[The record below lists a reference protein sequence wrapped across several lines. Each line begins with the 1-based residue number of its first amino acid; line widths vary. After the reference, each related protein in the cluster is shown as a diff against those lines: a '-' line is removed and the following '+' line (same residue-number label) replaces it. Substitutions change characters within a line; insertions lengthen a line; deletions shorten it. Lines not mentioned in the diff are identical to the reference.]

1 MSGEECILSSPREE
15 TTDIKVRPSWESRHC
30 FPGKIEEYYS
40 QGIVE
45 T

>member
-15 TTDIKVRPSWESRHC
+15 TTDIKVRPSESRDC